1 MYWITGLV
9 GLASMV
15 APFVLN
21 YTDNTSALWSSLGIG
36 AALVVASVLE
46 GVERD
51 RDMLEYWAAGLL
63 GLVAIVS
70 PFLFGFSDHT
80 TELWTSVIVG
90 IVAVL
95 AVGARIMT
103 KQTG

>member
-9 GLASMV
+9 GLGSIV
-15 APFVLN
+15 APFVLT
-21 YTDNTSALWSSLGIG
+21 YTDNTPALWSSLIIG
-36 AALVVASVLE
+36 AALVVTSALE
-46 GVERD
+46 AVERD
-51 RDMLEYWAAGLL
+51 QDMLEYWAAGFL
-63 GLVAIVS
+63 GIAAIAS

-80 TELWTSVIVG
+80 AELWTSVIVG

-95 AVGARIMT
+95 AVGARVVT